1 MSIVLSLLSVL
12 CHGIY
17 HEARTCEKF
26 TRVPE
31 VVGVSL
37 PLHPQSMRAAPCTVA
52 STCKCCWC
60 ACCSST
66 SCTSHLGER
75 HPVRSFS
82 FQLDRNF
89 LEADKL
95 HGSYSKHTI
104 EWKFPLPVQELYSS
118 FMGISIQRRSRGLN
132 FGLGNLP
139 GSRAGS
145 ANCWMV
151 LVDR

>member
-1 MSIVLSLLSVL
+1 MSSVTVYIMRPGPARSSPGSLKSWAL
-12 CHGIY
+12 HFP
-17 HEARTCEKF
+17 RT
-26 TRVPE
+26 R
-31 VVGVSL
+31 
-37 PLHPQSMRAAPCTVA
+37 RACAPCTVA
-52 STCKCCWC
+52 STSKCCLC

-89 LEADKL
+89 LAADKL
-95 HGSYSKHTI
+95 HGPYSKHTI

-118 FMGISIQRRSRGLN
+118 FMGISIQRRSRGSN

-145 ANCWMV
+145 ANCMSGTAASSSWMV